1 MKHRVISRK
10 LVACIVFLVILV
22 LLPIFL
28 KSPYELHLL
37 ITIMTTSIAALGFRL
52 VYNIGKTS
60 VAQGSFVA
68 IGAYTSA
75 LLVIRL
81 GLSFWLTLPLA
92 GLVAA
97 AIGGIIGYPAL
108 KLRGAYFVI
117 LTFGLAEAIH
127 LALLNG
133 GNLTGGCMG
142 IPGIPSPNPIVLPGL
157 ISIEFTSKV
166 PFYYLALALLVLT
179 IVVMYRLD
187 HSRMGRIFGAIHDN
201 DKLAESVGINLG
213 KYTTLAFTIAC
224 FFSGLAGAFLAHYVG
239 VITPLSY
246 GLWQGV
252 YYLIYVIVG
261 GAGNIF
267 GPIIGTAGLTYLG
280 RFLIAFGQ
288 YQLII
293 YGAILIV
300 FMMFLPNGLLSLLG
314 RRPTHFSGIDRIRG
328 YISRSRE

>member
-52 VYNIGKTS
+52 VYNTGKTS
-60 VAQGSFVA
+60 MAQGSFVA

-75 LLVIRL
+75 LMVIRL

-108 KLRGAYFVI
+108 KLRGAYFTI

-133 GNLTGGCMG
+133 GNFTGGVMG
-142 IPGIPSPNPIVLPGL
+142 ITEIPSPVIVLPGQA
-157 ISIEFTSKV
+157 SIEFISKV

-179 IVVMYRLD
+179 LVVMYRLD
-187 HSRMGRIFGAIHDN
+187 HSRLGRIFGAIHDN
-201 DKLAESVGINLG
+201 DRLAESLGINLG
-213 KYTTLAFTIAC
+213 MYTTLAFTIAC

-239 VITPLSY
+239 VITPSSY

-267 GPIIGTAGLTYLG
+267 GPIIGTAGLTYLS
-280 RFLIAFGQ
+280 RFLIAFGR

-314 RRPTHFSGIDRIRG
+314 RRPTHFLGVDRIRG

>member
-10 LVACIVFLVILV
+10 LVACIALLVIFV

-37 ITIMTTSIAALGFRL
+37 ITIMTGSIAALGFRL
-52 VYNIGKTS
+52 VFNTGKTS
-60 VAQGSFVA
+60 LAQGSFVA

-75 LLVIRL
+75 LLVTKL
-81 GLSFWLTLPLA
+81 SLSFWLALPLA

-97 AIGGIIGYPAL
+97 AIGGMIGYPAL
-108 KLRGAYFVI
+108 KLRGAYFVV

-133 GNLTGGCMG
+133 GDFTGGTLG
-142 IPGIPSPNPIVLPGL
+142 ITGIPSPNPIVLPGL
-157 ISIEFTSKV
+157 ASIEFISKV
-166 PFYYLALALLVLT
+166 PYYYLVLALLVLAM
-179 IVVMYRLD
+179 VGMYRLD
-187 HSRMGRIFGAIHDN
+187 HSRMGKIFGAIHDN
-201 DKLAESVGINLG
+201 DKLAESIGINLG
-213 KYTTLAFTIAC
+213 MYTTLAFTIAC
-224 FFSGLAGAFLAHYVG
+224 FFSGLAGSFLAHYVR
-239 VITPLSY
+239 VVTPSSY

-252 YYLIYVIVG
+252 YYLIYTIVG
-261 GAGNIF
+261 GAGSIF
-267 GPIIGTAGLTYLG
+267 GPIIGTAGLLYLS
-280 RFLIAFGQ
+280 RSLVAFGQ

-300 FMMFLPNGLLSLLG
+300 FMIFLPNGLLSL
-314 RRPTHFSGIDRIRG
+314 RVDRIRG

>member
-1 MKHRVISRK
+1 MKHRVISRR
-10 LVACIVFLVILV
+10 LVAYIAILLILV

-37 ITIMTTSIAALGFRL
+37 IMIMTGSIAALGFRL
-52 VYNIGKTS
+52 VYNTGKTS

-75 LLVIRL
+75 LLVTRL
-81 GLSFWLTLPLA
+81 SLSFWLALPLA

-133 GNLTGGCMG
+133 GDFTGGVMG
-142 IPGIPSPNPIVLPGL
+142 ITGIPPPNPIVLPGL
-157 ISIEFTSKV
+157 ASIEFISKV
-166 PFYYLALALLVLT
+166 PYYYLALALLVLT

-187 HSRMGRIFGAIHDN
+187 HSRMGRIFGAIYDN
-201 DKLAESVGINLG
+201 DKLAESVGVNLG
-213 KYTTLAFTIAC
+213 MYTTLAFTIAC
-224 FFSGLAGAFLAHYVG
+224 FFSGLAGSFLAHYVR
-239 VITPLSY
+239 VIVPHSY
-246 GLWQGV
+246 TIWHGV
-252 YYLIYVIVG
+252 YYLMYTIIG
-261 GAGNIF
+261 GAGSIF
-267 GPIIGTAGLTYLG
+267 GPIIGTAGLLYLS
-280 RFLIAFGQ
+280 RFLVAFGR
-288 YQLII
+288 YQLMI

-300 FMMFLPNGLLSLLG
+300 FMIFLPNGLLSLFS
-314 RRPTHFSGIDRIRG
+314 RRPTHFPGVDRIRG
-328 YISRSRE
+328 YIKKSRE

>member
-10 LVACIVFLVILV
+10 LVACIVFLLILV
-22 LLPIFL
+22 LLPVFI

-37 ITIMTTSIAALGFRL
+37 IMIMTGSIAALGFRL
-52 VYNIGKTS
+52 VYNTGKTS

-75 LLVIRL
+75 LLATRL

-108 KLRGAYFVI
+108 KLRGSYFVI

-133 GNLTGGCMG
+133 GNFTGGVMG
-142 IPGIPSPNPIVLPGL
+142 ITTIPPPNPIVLPGL
-157 ISIEFTSKV
+157 ASIEFISKV
-166 PFYYLALALLVLT
+166 PYYYLALALLILT

-201 DKLAESVGINLG
+201 DKLAESVGISLG
-213 KYTTLAFTIAC
+213 MYTTLAFTIAC
-224 FFSGLAGAFLAHYVG
+224 FFTGLNGAFLAHYIR
-239 VITPLSY
+239 VITPGSY
-246 GLWQGV
+246 TIWHGV
-252 YYLIYVIVG
+252 YYLMYTIIG
-261 GAGNIF
+261 GAGSIV
-267 GPIIGTAGLTYLG
+267 GPIIGTAGLLYLS
-280 RFLIAFGQ
+280 RFLVAFGR
-288 YQLII
+288 YQLMI

-300 FMMFLPNGLLSLLG
+300 FMLFLPNGLLSLLG
-314 RRPTHFSGIDRIRG
+314 RRPTHFPGVDRIRG
-328 YISRSRE
+328 YIKKSRE

>member
-1 MKHRVISRK
+1 MKHRVISRR
-10 LVACIVFLVILV
+10 LVAYIAILLILV

-37 ITIMTTSIAALGFRL
+37 IMIMTGSIAALGFRL
-52 VYNIGKTS
+52 VYNTGKTS

-75 LLVIRL
+75 LLVTRL
-81 GLSFWLTLPLA
+81 SLSFWLALPLA

-133 GNLTGGCMG
+133 GDFTGGVMG
-142 IPGIPSPNPIVLPGL
+142 ITGIPPPNPIVLPGL
-157 ISIEFTSKV
+157 ASIEFISKV
-166 PFYYLALALLVLT
+166 PYYYLALALLVLT

-187 HSRMGRIFGAIHDN
+187 HSRMGRIFGAIYDN
-201 DKLAESVGINLG
+201 DKLAESVGVSLG
-213 KYTTLAFTIAC
+213 MYTTLAFTIAC
-224 FFSGLAGAFLAHYVG
+224 FFSGLAGSFLAHYVR
-239 VITPLSY
+239 VIVPHSY
-246 GLWQGV
+246 TIWHGV
-252 YYLIYVIVG
+252 YYLMYTIIG
-261 GAGNIF
+261 GAGSIF
-267 GPIIGTAGLTYLG
+267 GPIIGTAGLLYLS
-280 RFLIAFGQ
+280 RFLVAFGR

-300 FMMFLPNGLLSLLG
+300 FMIFLPNGLLSLFS
-314 RRPTHFSGIDRIRG
+314 RRPTHFPGVDRIRG
-328 YISRSRE
+328 YIKKSRE

>member
-10 LVACIVFLVILV
+10 LVAYVAILVILV

-37 ITIMTTSIAALGFRL
+37 ITVMTTSIGALGFRL

-81 GLSFWLTLPLA
+81 GLSFWLALPLA

-133 GNLTGGCMG
+133 GNFTGGCMG
-142 IPGIPSPNPIVLPGL
+142 ITEIPPPVIALPGL
-157 ISIEFTSKV
+157 ASIEFISKV
-166 PFYYLALALLVLT
+166 PCYYLALALLALT
-179 IVVMYRLD
+179 LVVMYRLD
-187 HSRMGRIFGAIHDN
+187 HSRLGRIFGAIHDN
-201 DKLAESVGINLG
+201 DKLAESLGINLG
-213 KYTTLAFTIAC
+213 MYTTLAFTIAC
-224 FFSGLAGAFLAHYVG
+224 FFSGLAGAFLAHYIRV
-239 VITPLSY
+239 VTPHSY

-252 YYLIYVIVG
+252 YYLMYTIIG
-261 GAGNIF
+261 GAGSIF
-267 GPIIGTAGLTYLG
+267 GPIIGTAALLYLS
-280 RFLIAFGQ
+280 RFLVAFGQ

-300 FMMFLPNGLLSLLG
+300 FMIFLPNGLLSLLG
-314 RRPTHFSGIDRIRG
+314 RRPTRFPGVDRIRG